1 MSDLTQARAALAQSD
16 HPCGVLHSAPDLE
29 GEIKEACALAPGH
42 DGAHYGYAP
51 FVDWKV
57 HLRTALAEVD
67 RLTARV
73 ADLEHLEASQHKA
86 RARDVAGIVGWLR
99 KEAVKKA
106 NTSEAAGNTG
116 AGLTASI
123 QYAELWFTADA
134 IERGDWHDG
143 TLPAD
148 PGMVPR
154 RAVPIV
160 RGVCLSSYLEDG
172 VTHYCDRGEE
182 GPHEVHGHDVHGDG
196 PWTWTD
202 ADVT

>member
-143 TLPAD
+143 ALPVDPREAQLAAARRLIAD
-148 PGMVPR
+148 DYMPWDHAGGPNDCAHGRSVPCR
-154 RAVPIV
+154 
-160 RGVCLSSYLEDG
+160 E
-172 VTHYCDRGEE
+172 CDRALVLG
-182 GPHEVHGHDVHGDG
+182 GG
-196 PWTWTD
+196 
-202 ADVT
+202 A

>member
-86 RARDVAGIVGWLR
+86 RARDVAAIVGWLR
-99 KEAVKKA
+99 D
-106 NTSEAAGNTG
+106 
-116 AGLTASI
+116 L
-123 QYAELWFTADA
+123 AESGGDEVVSATMLVIAQD

-143 TLPAD
+143 ALPVDPREAQLAAARRLIAD
-148 PGMVPR
+148 DYMPWDHAGGPNDCAHGRSVPCR
-154 RAVPIV
+154 
-160 RGVCLSSYLEDG
+160 E
-172 VTHYCDRGEE
+172 CDRALVLG
-182 GPHEVHGHDVHGDG
+182 GG
-196 PWTWTD
+196 
-202 ADVT
+202 A